1 MILASPLSPIENALA
16 WLLEHLHSSVGLS
29 WGWSIVALTII
40 VRIALVPIMVKQ
52 IHSMQRMQAHMPE
65 MKEIQQ
71 KYKGDRQRL
80 NEELM
85 KFYKEKEINPAAS
98 CLPMLVQI
106 PVFFALYFVLK
117 NFTKHV
123 QAAPHELGWLIVP
136 NITAKVT
143 AHWSGYVLLVLYL
156 ASQIGYAYFGTPPNV
171 PRSQRIL
178 FMVVP
183 FFIIPFV
190 SRFPVGLLM
199 YWMTTN
205 LWTVGQGI
213 ITRRLTPKPA
223 PPPKRSSRTPPKEV
237 TATAAAD
244 SSNGGARAEPE
255 APLPTPKP
263 ANPGPPRRVKRKK
276 RKGGR

>member
-1 MILASPLSPIENALA
+1 VIVGGILSPIENALA
-16 WLLEHLHSSVGLS
+16 WLLEHLHDTVGLS

-40 VRIALVPIMVKQ
+40 VRIALVPIMVRQ

-65 MKEIQQ
+65 MKAIQQ

-85 KFYKEKEINPAAS
+85 KFYKENEINPAAS

-117 NFTKHV
+117 NFSSHTN
-123 QAAPHELGWLIVP
+123 APLNELGWLIVP
-136 NITAKVT
+136 DITSKVT

-156 ASQIGYAYFGTPPNV
+156 ASQVGYAYFGTPPNI

-183 FFIIPFV
+183 FFILPFV
-190 SRFPVGLLM
+190 SRFPVGLLI

-213 ITRRLTPKPA
+213 ITRRMVPKPA
-223 PPPKRSSRTPPKEV
+223 PPPKRSSRTAPKEEPV
-237 TATAAAD
+237 AGNGDGAGPGEVPAAAAAVR
-244 SSNGGARAEPE
+244 SA
-255 APLPTPKP
+255 TPSQ
-263 ANPGPPRRVKRKK
+263 PRRVKRKK
-276 RKGGR
+276 KRGGRR

>member
-1 MILASPLSPIENALA
+1 VIVAGILSPIENALA
-16 WLLEHLHSSVGLS
+16 WLLTHLHDSVGLS

-52 IHSMQRMQAHMPE
+52 IHSMQRMQAHLPE
-65 MKEIQQ
+65 MKAIQQ
-71 KYKGDRQRL
+71 KYKADRQRL

-85 KFYKEKEINPAAS
+85 KFYKENEINPAAS

-123 QAAPHELGWLIVP
+123 TALPHELGWLIVP

-143 AHWSGYVLLVLYL
+143 VHWSGYVLLVLYIG
-156 ASQIGYAYFGTPPNV
+156 SQVGYAYFGTPPNI

-183 FFIIPFV
+183 FFILPFV
-190 SRFPVGLLM
+190 SRFPVGLLL

-213 ITRRLTPKPA
+213 ITRRMVPKPA
-223 PPPKRSSRTPPKEV
+223 PPPKRSSRTPPKEEP
-237 TATAAAD
+237 ATTDGDPLAQAPAPAQAASVRATP
-244 SSNGGARAEPE
+244 GA
-255 APLPTPKP
+255 
-263 ANPGPPRRVKRKK
+263 PRRVKRKK
-276 RKGGR
+276 KRGGRR

>member
-1 MILASPLSPIENALA
+1 
-16 WLLEHLHSSVGLS
+16 
-29 WGWSIVALTII
+29 
-40 VRIALVPIMVKQ
+40 
-52 IHSMQRMQAHMPE
+52 
-65 MKEIQQ
+65 MKAIQT

-85 KFYKEKEINPAAS
+85 KFYKENEINPAAS

-123 QAAPHELGWLIVP
+123 SALPSELHWLIVP
-136 NITAKVT
+136 NITAHVT

-156 ASQIGYAYFGTPPNV
+156 GSQVGYAYFGTPPNI

-190 SRFPVGLLM
+190 SRFPIGLLI

-205 LWTVGQGI
+205 LWTVGQGLV
-213 ITRRLTPKPA
+213 TRRLVPKPA
-223 PPPKRSSRTPPKEV
+223 TRGGVVSAPTGPKRSSRTPPKESENG
-237 TATAAAD
+237 AAA
-244 SSNGGARAEPE
+244 GE
-255 APLPTPKP
+255 AKPKP
-263 ANPGPPRRVKRKK
+263 APPAQPRIVKRKK
-276 RKGGR
+276 GGSRR

>member
-1 MILASPLSPIENALA
+1 VIVAGILSPIENALA
-16 WLLEHLHSSVGLS
+16 WLLQHLHDTVGLS

-40 VRIALVPIMVKQ
+40 VRICLVPIMVKQ

-65 MKEIQQ
+65 MKVLQQ

-85 KFYKEKEINPAAS
+85 KFYKENEINPAAS

-123 QAAPHELGWLIVP
+123 TALPDELHWLIVP
-136 NITAKVT
+136 NITAHVT
-143 AHWSGYVLLVLYL
+143 EHWSGYVLLVLYIG
-156 ASQIGYAYFGTPPNV
+156 SQVGYAYFGTPPNL
-171 PRSQRIL
+171 PKSQRVL

-213 ITRRLTPKPA
+213 ITRRMVPKPA
-223 PPPKRSSRTPPKEV
+223 PPPKRSSRTPPREE
-237 TATAAAD
+237 TAPATDGASETRAPAPAAVAR
-244 SSNGGARAEPE
+244 SSASSQ
-255 APLPTPKP
+255 
-263 ANPGPPRRVKRKK
+263 PRRVKRKK
-276 RKGGR
+276 KKKGGR